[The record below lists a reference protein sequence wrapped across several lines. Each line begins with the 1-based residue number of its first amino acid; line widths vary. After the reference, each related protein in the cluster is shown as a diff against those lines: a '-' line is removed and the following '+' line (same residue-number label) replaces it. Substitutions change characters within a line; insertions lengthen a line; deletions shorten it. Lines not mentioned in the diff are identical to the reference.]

1 MNISSIIQ
9 TISSAIDSVRNV
21 LAPIPGLFLICTCTR
36 RPGFSSI
43 ITSAKIYADMN
54 QNENDEIVKKFVMN
68 VVDKIKKNIHDDG
81 VCFVIMPP
89 GSLAFQLIGS
99 NAGGPIVFSETQN
112 LNFVFAWAIIR

>member
-89 GSLAFQLIGS
+89 GSLAFQLISS